1 MPSGSTPMMA
11 TSAMPMMAR
20 LMAISTIVKAGASQG

>member
-11 TSAMPMMAR
+11 TSAMPMIAK
-20 LMAISTIVKAGASQG
+20 LIATSTMVKAD

>member
-1 MPSGSTPMMA
+1 MMP

-20 LMAISTIVKAGASQG
+20 LMAISTIVKADE